1 MEPVKRLAWFSPVV
15 TDAGPPEALAMRYP
29 TDAYT
34 KAEPLRQALAVSTP
48 TVVVVPDTDD
58 GGALTAALNAA
69 SGQAP
74 VVVLVEDVD
83 AEARELR
90 ALRAGA
96 AEVLAENA
104 DGATIERTL
113 ARAWARFD
121 HDEAPGHN
129 VVFLRESEARLRA
142 LIEALPDAIVR
153 IDSTGLIRD
162 FHVPDLFPTALLPP
176 DVVGKYAQDVLPDDM
191 KPPYAKAAIE
201 AFMTGMPVTFR
212 HTTMVEGLPRHH
224 EVCCVS
230 IGTDEV
236 LALVRDQTVL
246 VEAEEA
252 LRRQE
257 RLMRHIVSAMPVIVF
272 ALDGNA
278 RFELIEGK
286 GLDDIGRTREELE
299 GALVPEF
306 FGDNVEIM
314 EALSAAL
321 DGESGKSLVFLNDH
335 YFDLWFNPVFDDE
348 GLMTGV
354 IGIAA
359 NVTDLIAAQAAV
371 EASRGDLR
379 ELAAHLQH
387 IREEERTAIS
397 REVHDSLGQMLTS
410 IRLDAAWVARHLA
423 TADAATVQER
433 LGRVDAQVDE
443 TIQRVRQIAQA
454 LRPGILDD
462 IGLASAL
469 DWQTRQFA
477 QRTGLACS
485 VTDDLRLDEADLPE
499 EAATALFRIA
509 QEALTNVARHA
520 EASAVTLHLEET
532 DEALVL
538 HIRDDGKGL
547 DPEAIAHTR
556 SLGMLGMRERAGI
569 LGGAVTFDGAPGQG
583 TYVRATVPLPGS
595 TSAAG

>member
-1 MEPVKRLAWFSPVV
+1 MESVERLAWFSPVV
-15 TDAGPPEALAMRYP
+15 TDAGPLEALATCYP

-34 KAEPLRQALAVSTP
+34 EAEPLRQALAAGTP

-58 GGALTAALNAA
+58 GGALKAALNAA
-69 SGQAP
+69 SGLAP
-74 VVVLVEDVD
+74 VVVLAED
-83 AEARELR
+83 AEAHELR

-96 AEVLAENA
+96 AEVLVANA
-104 DGATIERTL
+104 DAATIERTL

-129 VVFLRESEARLRA
+129 VASLRESEARLRA

-299 GALVPEF
+299 G
-306 FGDNVEIM
+306 
-314 EALSAAL
+314 
-321 DGESGKSLVFLNDH
+321 
-335 YFDLWFNPVFDDE
+335 
-348 GLMTGV
+348 
-354 IGIAA
+354 
-359 NVTDLIAAQAAV
+359 
-371 EASRGDLR
+371 
-379 ELAAHLQH
+379 
-387 IREEERTAIS
+387 
-397 REVHDSLGQMLTS
+397 
-410 IRLDAAWVARHLA
+410 
-423 TADAATVQER
+423 
-433 LGRVDAQVDE
+433 
-443 TIQRVRQIAQA
+443 
-454 LRPGILDD
+454 
-462 IGLASAL
+462 
-469 DWQTRQFA
+469 
-477 QRTGLACS
+477 
-485 VTDDLRLDEADLPE
+485 
-499 EAATALFRIA
+499 
-509 QEALTNVARHA
+509 
-520 EASAVTLHLEET
+520 
-532 DEALVL
+532 
-538 HIRDDGKGL
+538 
-547 DPEAIAHTR
+547 
-556 SLGMLGMRERAGI
+556 
-569 LGGAVTFDGAPGQG
+569 
-583 TYVRATVPLPGS
+583 
-595 TSAAG
+595 